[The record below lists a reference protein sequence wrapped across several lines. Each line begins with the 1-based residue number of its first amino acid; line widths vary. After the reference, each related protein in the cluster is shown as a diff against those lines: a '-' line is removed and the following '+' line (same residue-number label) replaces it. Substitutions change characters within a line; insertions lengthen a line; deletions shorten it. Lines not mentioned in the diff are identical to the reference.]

1 MEKKVIWKEFGKN
14 EGWEFLND
22 NERKEGHVNYV
33 PVINEQFT
41 LARDIPTLK
50 RPLPTAHSFKSLP
63 CKRPLPRGQ
72 NDVIKKG

>member
-50 RPLPTAHSFKSLP
+50 RPLPTAHSLSPSHVSAHFQGAKMM
-63 CKRPLPRGQ
+63 
-72 NDVIKKG
+72 